1 MVEATVTNRG
11 EAIWLPSDARQGGV
25 AVGAHLHDA
34 NGKLIT
40 FDLHW
45 ERLTDPPRE
54 IAPGETVNV
63 RMALPPLTA
72 GRYVL
77 EIDCVAA
84 GVAWFAQL
92 GSQPAQLPLEVIR
105 ADV

>member
-1 MVEATVTNRG
+1 M
-11 EAIWLPSDARQGGV
+11 S
-25 AVGAHLHDA
+25 
-34 NGKLIT
+34 
-40 FDLHW
+40 
-45 ERLTDPPRE
+45 
-54 IAPGETVNV
+54 
-63 RMALPPLTA
+63 LPPQTA
-72 GRYVL
+72 GKYVL